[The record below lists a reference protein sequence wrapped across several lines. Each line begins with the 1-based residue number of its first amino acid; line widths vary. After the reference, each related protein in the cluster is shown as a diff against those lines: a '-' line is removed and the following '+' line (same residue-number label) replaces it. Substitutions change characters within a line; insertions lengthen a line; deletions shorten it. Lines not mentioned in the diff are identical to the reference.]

1 MSDNIVLCVSEPEVA
16 VTVIVEVPV
25 ETGFGLVEPFLAAP
39 QPLRNATMSRIE
51 RDPPTTERNLRI
63 FRRFRS
69 IGHIA
74 ARPKGKIAP
83 AAASSL
89 AGE

>member
-1 MSDNIVLCVSEPEVA
+1 MVCVSEPEVA

-25 ETGFGLVEPFLAAP
+25 ETGFGLVEPFLVAP
-39 QPLRNATMSRIE
+39 HPLRRTRKSRID
-51 RDPPTTERNLRI
+51 RDPPPRERNVRL
-63 FRRFRS
+63 FRRFLS
-69 IGHIA
+69 TGHMA
-74 ARPKGKIAP
+74 ARLKGKIAP